1 MSLFLSLPS
10 SLSLPSPAHSLRL
23 ACALAMATTLA
34 ACQTSALSST
44 NEVATTKNAA
54 TTQVVNKNQ
63 MLKDP
68 EQSSALTMD
77 MSGRH
82 EYKLEN
88 GLKIVVKE
96 DHRAPVVMTQI
107 WYRVGSA
114 DEPLDKGGISHV
126 LEHMMFKGTTDVSS
140 DDYERLIAKFGG
152 VNNAFTSYDY
162 TGYYELFP
170 ANRLPLALELE
181 ADRMTNLVFDDKA
194 FAKEHQV
201 VMEERRQRTDDNPI
215 SKAYES
221 FRLLA
226 MPNSPKGESVIGP
239 MDELESITLNDL
251 KEWYKTWYAPN
262 NATLVIVGDVEPT
275 EVLAQVKRY
284 FGELKP
290 SALPKRP
297 AVTQKGFRGYQQVE
311 SEQAVQVP
319 VLLMGYNVPSLVS
332 AGANNE
338 KQAYALSLAQ
348 DVLDGGLS
356 ARLESR
362 LVREQG
368 LLTTVGTSYDLLD
381 RGDGLFLIQATPR
394 EGVSLAQAQQAILSE
409 IEKLKTD
416 PIAADEIERAKTNT
430 VTGLVYAQDSMEG
443 QARMIGS
450 LQSIGLDD
458 RLMAK
463 LPTKLD
469 SVTIADIQAA
479 SKKYLVKDNLT
490 VMHIIPPKETVN
502 KNKVSQDKMSKETV
516 SKNTATNIAT
526 KETVSK
532 AK

>member
-1 MSLFLSLPS
+1 MSS
-10 SLSLPSPAHSLRL
+10 SLSLTALSLRL
-23 ACALAMATTLA
+23 ACALAMATTLT
-34 ACQTSALSST
+34 ACQTNAINSNAVSAVKSPVPQISVSQNPLGQ
-44 NEVATTKNAA
+44 NKAGQDKAT
-54 TTQVVNKNQ
+54 
-63 MLKDP
+63 KDV

-82 EYKLEN
+82 DYQLEN
-88 GLKIVVKE
+88 GLKIIVKE

-107 WYRVGSA
+107 WYRVGST

-126 LEHMMFKGTTDVSS
+126 LEHMMFKGTSDVSS
-140 DDYERLIAKFGG
+140 ADYERLIAKFGG

-170 ANRLPLALELE
+170 ANRFPLALELE
-181 ADRMTNLVFDDKA
+181 ADRMKNLVFDEKE
-194 FAKEHQV
+194 FVKEHQV
-201 VMEERRQRTDDNPI
+201 VMEERRQRTDDNPLA
-215 SKAYES
+215 KAYES

-226 MPNSPKGESVIGP
+226 LPNSPKGQSVIGP
-239 MDELESITLNDL
+239 MNELESITLADL
-251 KEWYKTWYAPN
+251 KDWYKIWYAPN

-284 FGELKP
+284 FGELTP
-290 SALPKRP
+290 SKLPTRP
-297 AVTQKGFRGYQQVE
+297 AVSQKGFRGYQQVV

-319 VLLMGYNVPSLVS
+319 VLLMGYNVPSLTTV
-332 AGANNE
+332 GTNNE

-394 EGVSLAQAQQAILSE
+394 EGVSLEQAQQAIISE

-416 PIAADEIERAKTNT
+416 PIAADEIDRAKTNT

-458 RLMAK
+458 RLFAE
-463 LPTKLD
+463 LPARLD
-469 SVTIADIQAA
+469 NVTITDIQAA

-490 VMHIIPPKETVN
+490 VMHIVPPKDQN
-502 KNKVSQDKMSKETV
+502 KTPVKEP
-516 SKNTATNIAT
+516 
-526 KETVSK
+526 
-532 AK
+532 AKKQAKGK

>member
-1 MSLFLSLPS
+1 MSPPLSLTA
-10 SLSLPSPAHSLRL
+10 LSLRL

-34 ACQTSALSST
+34 ACQTNAINSNAVSAVKSTAPQSSVSQ
-44 NEVATTKNAA
+44 NPLGQNKVGQDKAT
-54 TTQVVNKNQ
+54 
-63 MLKDP
+63 KDA

-82 EYKLEN
+82 EYQLEN
-88 GLKIVVKE
+88 GLKIIVKE

-107 WYRVGSA
+107 WYRVGST

-126 LEHMMFKGTTDVSS
+126 LEHMMFKGTSDVSS
-140 DDYERLIAKFGG
+140 ADYERLIAKFGG

-170 ANRLPLALELE
+170 ANRFPLALELE
-181 ADRMTNLVFDDKA
+181 ADRMKNLVFDEKE
-194 FAKEHQV
+194 FVKEHQV
-201 VMEERRQRTDDNPI
+201 VMEERRQRTDDNPLA
-215 SKAYES
+215 KAYES
-221 FRLLA
+221 FRLFAL
-226 MPNSPKGESVIGP
+226 PNSPKGQSVIGP
-239 MDELESITLNDL
+239 MSELESITLADL
-251 KEWYKTWYAPN
+251 KDWYKIWYAPN
-262 NATLVIVGDVEPT
+262 NATLVIVGDVEPA

-284 FGELKP
+284 FGELTP
-290 SALPKRP
+290 SKLPKRP
-297 AVTQKGFRGYQQVE
+297 AVSQKGFRGYQQVA

-319 VLLMGYNVPSLVS
+319 VLLMGYNVPSLTTVGTS
-332 AGANNE
+332 NE

-394 EGVSLAQAQQAILSE
+394 EGVSLEQAQQAITSE
-409 IEKLKTD
+409 IDKLKTD
-416 PIAADEIERAKTNT
+416 PIAADEIDRAKTNT

-458 RLMAK
+458 RLLAQ

-490 VMHIIPPKETVN
+490 VMHIVPPKD
-502 KNKVSQDKMSKETV
+502 Q
-516 SKNTATNIAT
+516 T
-526 KETVSK
+526 KTPVEK
-532 AK
+532 PAKKQAKGK

>member
-1 MSLFLSLPS
+1 MSSSLPLSTLSL
-10 SLSLPSPAHSLRL
+10 RI
-23 ACALAMATTLA
+23 ACAFAMATTLS
-34 ACQTSALSST
+34 ACQTSAMNTNSSST
-44 NEVATTKNAA
+44 IKPSV
-54 TTQVVNKNQ
+54 TQNKTDQNKVGQ
-63 MLKDP
+63 DTP
-68 EQSSALTMD
+68 SSDLAMN

-82 EYKLEN
+82 EYQLEN

-107 WYRVGSA
+107 WYRVGST
-114 DEPLDKGGISHV
+114 DEPTDKGGISHL
-126 LEHMMFKGTTDVSS
+126 LEHMMFKGTPNVSS

-181 ADRMTNLVFDDKA
+181 ADRMKNLTFNDDA

-201 VMEERRQRTDDNPI
+201 VMEERRQRTDDNPLA
-215 SKAYES
+215 KAYES

-226 MPNSPKGESVIGP
+226 LPNSPKGKSIIGP
-239 MDELESITLNDL
+239 MDEIASITLPDL
-251 KEWYKTWYAPN
+251 KNWYETWYAPN
-262 NATLVIVGDVEPT
+262 NATLVIVGDVEPN

-284 FGELKP
+284 FGELSP
-290 SALPKRP
+290 SDLPKRP
-297 AVTQKGFRGYQQVE
+297 AVTQKGFRGYQQVD

-319 VLLMGYNVPSLVS
+319 VLLMGYNVPSLVT
-332 AGANNE
+332 AGASNE

-362 LVREQG
+362 LIREQG

-394 EGVSLAQAQQAILSE
+394 EGVSLAQAQQAIIAE
-409 IEKLKTD
+409 IDKLKTD
-416 PIAADEIERAKTNT
+416 PIAADEISRAKTST

-458 RLMAK
+458 RLLAG
-463 LPTKLD
+463 LPDKLD
-469 SVTIADIQAA
+469 QVTIADIQAA

-490 VMHIIPPKETVN
+490 VMHIVPPK
-502 KNKVSQDKMSKETV
+502 DK
-516 SKNTATNIAT
+516 AAA
-526 KETVSK
+526 
-532 AK
+532 AKKQ

>member
-1 MSLFLSLPS
+1 MSLPLPKT
-10 SLSLPSPAHSLRL
+10 ALRI
-23 ACALAMATTLA
+23 ACSIAMMTTLA
-34 ACQTSALSST
+34 ACQTNAIDPKPLSTAQIPAIPSILNQDKAGQNQTT
-44 NEVATTKNAA
+44 N
-54 TTQVVNKNQ
+54 
-63 MLKDP
+63 DS
-68 EQSSALTMD
+68 QSSSLTMD

-82 EYKLEN
+82 EYQLEN
-88 GLKIVVKE
+88 GLKIVIKE
-96 DHRAPVVMTQI
+96 DHRAPVVMSQI
-107 WYRVGSA
+107 WYRVGST
-114 DEPLDKGGISHV
+114 DEPINKGGISHL

-170 ANRLPLALELE
+170 ANRFPLALELE
-181 ADRMTNLVFDDKA
+181 ADRMKNLLFNEKEFV
-194 FAKEHQV
+194 KEHQV
-201 VMEERRQRTDDNPI
+201 VMEERRQRTDDNPLA
-215 SKAYES
+215 KAYES

-226 MPNSPKGESVIGP
+226 LPDSPKGESVIGP
-239 MDELESITLNDL
+239 MSELESITLPEL
-251 KEWYKTWYAPN
+251 KDWYQKWYAPN
-262 NATLVIVGDVEPT
+262 NATLVIVGDVDPQD
-275 EVLAQVKRY
+275 VLAKAKRY
-284 FGELKP
+284 FGELTP

-297 AVTQKGFRGYQQVE
+297 TVSQKGFRGYQKVD

-319 VLLMGYNVPSLVS
+319 VLLMGYNVPSLVT
-332 AGANNE
+332 ADKNNE

-362 LVREQG
+362 LIREQG

-394 EGVSLAQAQQAILSE
+394 EGVSLEQAQQAIMTE

-416 PIAADEIERAKTNT
+416 PIAADEISRAKTNT

-458 RLMAK
+458 RLLAE

-469 SVTIADIQAA
+469 GISIADIQMA

-490 VMHIIPPKETVN
+490 VMHVIPPKD
-502 KNKVSQDKMSKETV
+502 QA
-516 SKNTATNIAT
+516 NT
-526 KETVSK
+526 KK
-532 AK
+532 

>member
-1 MSLFLSLPS
+1 MPS
-10 SLSLPSPAHSLRL
+10 SLSLRIACSL
-23 ACALAMATTLA
+23 ALATSLA
-34 ACQTSALSST
+34 ACQTSQMNLSHPDYPIIHQKVAPPNDDEQKALS
-44 NEVATTKNAA
+44 E
-54 TTQVVNKNQ
+54 
-63 MLKDP
+63 
-68 EQSSALTMD
+68 ALTTD

-82 EYKLEN
+82 EYQLEN
-88 GLKIVVKE
+88 GLKIIVKE

-107 WYRVGSA
+107 WYNVGST

-126 LEHMMFKGTTDVSS
+126 LEHMMFKGTSNVSS
-140 DDYERLIAKFGG
+140 ADYERLIAKFGG

-170 ANRLPLALELE
+170 ANRFPLALELE
-181 ADRMTNLVFDDKA
+181 ADRMKNLVFDEKE

-201 VMEERRQRTDDNPI
+201 VMEERRQRTDDNPLA
-215 SKAYES
+215 KAYES

-226 MPNSPKGESVIGP
+226 LPNSPKGESIIGP
-239 MDELESITLNDL
+239 MSELESITLADL
-251 KEWYKTWYAPN
+251 KDWYKTWYAPN
-262 NATLVIVGDVEPT
+262 NATLVIVGDVEPSD
-275 EVLAQVKRY
+275 VLTQVKRY
-284 FGELKP
+284 FDGLKP
-290 SALPKRP
+290 SKLPKRP
-297 AVTQKGFRGYQQVE
+297 EVSQKGFRGYQQVE

-319 VLLMGYNVPSLVS
+319 VLLMGYNVPSLVT
-332 AGANNE
+332 AGASNE

-394 EGVSLAQAQQAILSE
+394 EGVSLDQAQQAIISE

-458 RLMAK
+458 RLLAK
-463 LPTKLD
+463 LPAKLD
-469 SVTIADIQAA
+469 KVTITDIQAA

-490 VMHIIPPKETVN
+490 VMHIVPPKDVTKTSN
-502 KNKVSQDKMSKETV
+502 KAPDKTTAQAPVKSK
-516 SKNTATNIAT
+516 
-526 KETVSK
+526 
-532 AK
+532 

>member
-1 MSLFLSLPS
+1 MSLPLPKT
-10 SLSLPSPAHSLRL
+10 ALRI
-23 ACALAMATTLA
+23 ACSIAMMTTLA
-34 ACQTSALSST
+34 ACQTNAIDPKPLSTAQIPATPSILNQDKAGQNQTT
-44 NEVATTKNAA
+44 NDN
-54 TTQVVNKNQ
+54 
-63 MLKDP
+63 
-68 EQSSALTMD
+68 QSSSLTID

-82 EYKLEN
+82 EYQLEN
-88 GLKIVVKE
+88 GLKIVIKE
-96 DHRAPVVMTQI
+96 DHRAPVVMSQI
-107 WYRVGSA
+107 WYRVGST
-114 DEPLDKGGISHV
+114 DEPINKGGISHL

-170 ANRLPLALELE
+170 ANRFTLALELE
-181 ADRMTNLVFDDKA
+181 ADRMKNLLFNEKEFV
-194 FAKEHQV
+194 KEHQV
-201 VMEERRQRTDDNPI
+201 VMEERRQRTDDNPLA
-215 SKAYES
+215 KAYES

-226 MPNSPKGESVIGP
+226 LPDSPKGESVIGP
-239 MDELESITLNDL
+239 MSEIESITLPEL
-251 KEWYKTWYAPN
+251 KDWYQKWYAPN
-262 NATLVIVGDVEPT
+262 NATLVIVGDVDPQD
-275 EVLAQVKRY
+275 VLAQAKRY
-284 FGELKP
+284 FGELTP

-297 AVTQKGFRGYQQVE
+297 TVSQKGFRGYQKVD

-319 VLLMGYNVPSLVS
+319 VLLMGYNVPSLVT
-332 AGANNE
+332 ADKNNE

-362 LVREQG
+362 LIREQG

-394 EGVSLAQAQQAILSE
+394 EGVSLEQAQQAIMTE

-416 PIAADEIERAKTNT
+416 PIAADEISRAKTNT

-458 RLMAK
+458 RLLAELPAK
-463 LPTKLD
+463 LDGISIT
-469 SVTIADIQAA
+469 DIQTA

-490 VMHIIPPKETVN
+490 VMHVIPPKDQVN
-502 KNKVSQDKMSKETV
+502 
-516 SKNTATNIAT
+516 T
-526 KETVSK
+526 KK
-532 AK
+532 

>member
-1 MSLFLSLPS
+1 MILSLP
-10 SLSLPSPAHSLRL
+10 LPKTALRI
-23 ACALAMATTLA
+23 ACSIAMMTTLA
-34 ACQTSALSST
+34 ACQTNAIDPKPLSTAQIPATPST
-44 NEVATTKNAA
+44 LNQDKAGQNQTTN
-54 TTQVVNKNQ
+54 
-63 MLKDP
+63 DS
-68 EQSSALTMD
+68 QSSSLTMD

-82 EYKLEN
+82 EYQLEN
-88 GLKIVVKE
+88 GLKIVIKE
-96 DHRAPVVMTQI
+96 DHRAPVVMSQI
-107 WYRVGSA
+107 WYRVGST
-114 DEPLDKGGISHV
+114 DEPINKGGISHL

-170 ANRLPLALELE
+170 ANRFPLALELE
-181 ADRMTNLVFDDKA
+181 ADRMKNLLFNEKEFV
-194 FAKEHQV
+194 KEHQV
-201 VMEERRQRTDDNPI
+201 VMEERRQRTDDNPLA
-215 SKAYES
+215 KAYES

-226 MPNSPKGESVIGP
+226 LPDSPKGESVIGP
-239 MDELESITLNDL
+239 MSELESITLPEL
-251 KEWYKTWYAPN
+251 KDWYQKWYAPN
-262 NATLVIVGDVEPT
+262 NATLVIVGDVDPQD
-275 EVLAQVKRY
+275 VLAQAKRY
-284 FGELKP
+284 FGELTP

-297 AVTQKGFRGYQQVE
+297 TVSQKGFRGYQKVD

-319 VLLMGYNVPSLVS
+319 VLLMGYNVPSLVT
-332 AGANNE
+332 AGENNE

-362 LVREQG
+362 LIREQG

-394 EGVSLAQAQQAILSE
+394 EGVSLEQAQQAIMTE

-416 PIAADEIERAKTNT
+416 PIAADEISRAKTNT

-458 RLMAK
+458 RLLAELPAK
-463 LPTKLD
+463 LD
-469 SVTIADIQAA
+469 GISIADIQTA

-490 VMHIIPPKETVN
+490 VMHVIPPKD
-502 KNKVSQDKMSKETV
+502 QA
-516 SKNTATNIAT
+516 NT
-526 KETVSK
+526 KK
-532 AK
+532 

>member
-1 MSLFLSLPS
+1 MSS
-10 SLSLPSPAHSLRL
+10 SLSLTAFSLRL

-34 ACQTSALSST
+34 ACQTNAINSNAVSAVKSPAPQSPAPQSSVSQ
-44 NEVATTKNAA
+44 NPLGQNKVGQDKAT
-54 TTQVVNKNQ
+54 
-63 MLKDP
+63 KDA

-82 EYKLEN
+82 EYQLEN
-88 GLKIVVKE
+88 GLKIIVKE

-107 WYRVGSA
+107 WYRVGST

-126 LEHMMFKGTTDVSS
+126 LEHMMFKGTSDVSS
-140 DDYERLIAKFGG
+140 ADYERLIAKFGG

-170 ANRLPLALELE
+170 ANRFPLALELE
-181 ADRMTNLVFDDKA
+181 ADRMKNLVFDEKE
-194 FAKEHQV
+194 FVKEHQV
-201 VMEERRQRTDDNPI
+201 VMEERRQRTDDNPLA
-215 SKAYES
+215 KAYES

-226 MPNSPKGESVIGP
+226 LPNSPKGQSVIGP
-239 MDELESITLNDL
+239 MNELESITLADL
-251 KEWYKTWYAPN
+251 KDWYKIWYAPN
-262 NATLVIVGDVEPT
+262 NATLVIVGDVEPS

-284 FGELKP
+284 FGELTP
-290 SALPKRP
+290 SKLPKRP
-297 AVTQKGFRGYQQVE
+297 AVSQKGFRGYQQVA

-319 VLLMGYNVPSLVS
+319 VLLMGYNVPSLTTVGTS
-332 AGANNE
+332 NE

-394 EGVSLAQAQQAILSE
+394 EGVSLEQAQQAIISE

-416 PIAADEIERAKTNT
+416 PIAADEIDRAKTNT

-458 RLMAK
+458 RLFAE
-463 LPTKLD
+463 LPARLD
-469 SVTIADIQAA
+469 NVTIADIQAA

-490 VMHIIPPKETVN
+490 VMHIVPPKDQN
-502 KNKVSQDKMSKETV
+502 KTPVKEP
-516 SKNTATNIAT
+516 
-526 KETVSK
+526 
-532 AK
+532 AKKQAKGK

>member
-1 MSLFLSLPS
+1 MPS
-10 SLSLPSPAHSLRL
+10 SLPTISLRF

-34 ACQTSALSST
+34 ACQTSAISST

-63 MLKDP
+63 TLENT

-82 EYKLEN
+82 EYQLEN

-126 LEHMMFKGTTDVSS
+126 LEHMMFKGTADVSS

-152 VNNAFTSYDY
+152 VNNAFTSYDF

-215 SKAYES
+215 AKAYES

-239 MDELESITLNDL
+239 MNELASITLSDL
-251 KEWYKTWYAPN
+251 KDWYKTWYAPN

-275 EVLAQVKRY
+275 DVLAQVKRY

-297 AVTQKGFRGYQQVE
+297 VVTQKGFRGYQQIE

-319 VLLMGYNVPSLVS
+319 VLLMGYNVPSLVT

-394 EGVSLAQAQQAILSE
+394 EGVSLAQAQQAIINEINKLS
-409 IEKLKTD
+409 TD
-416 PIAADEIERAKTNT
+416 PISADEIERAKTNT
-430 VTGLVYAQDSMEG
+430 VTGLIYAQDSMEG

-458 RLMAK
+458 RLLAK

-490 VMHIIPPKETVN
+490 VMHIIPPKETAAKNNVSQNKMSKDTVN
-502 KNKVSQDKMSKETV
+502 KNI
-516 SKNTATNIAT
+516 ATDSAT
-526 KETVSK
+526 KETASK

>member
-1 MSLFLSLPS
+1 MSLPLPKT
-10 SLSLPSPAHSLRL
+10 ALRI
-23 ACALAMATTLA
+23 ACSIAMMTTLA
-34 ACQTSALSST
+34 ACQTNAIDPKLLSTAQIPATPST
-44 NEVATTKNAA
+44 LNQDKAGQNQTTN
-54 TTQVVNKNQ
+54 
-63 MLKDP
+63 DS
-68 EQSSALTMD
+68 QSSSLSMD

-82 EYKLEN
+82 EYQLEN
-88 GLKIVVKE
+88 GLKIVIKE
-96 DHRAPVVMTQI
+96 DHRAPVVMSQI
-107 WYRVGSA
+107 WYRVGST
-114 DEPLDKGGISHV
+114 DEPINKGGISHL

-170 ANRLPLALELE
+170 ANRFPLALELE
-181 ADRMTNLVFDDKA
+181 ADRMKNLLFNEKEFV
-194 FAKEHQV
+194 KEHQV
-201 VMEERRQRTDDNPI
+201 VMEERRQRTDDNPLA
-215 SKAYES
+215 KAYES

-226 MPNSPKGESVIGP
+226 LPDSPKGESVIGP
-239 MDELESITLNDL
+239 MSELESITLPEL
-251 KEWYKTWYAPN
+251 KDWYQKWYAPN
-262 NATLVIVGDVEPT
+262 NATLVIVGDVDPQD
-275 EVLAQVKRY
+275 VLAQAKRY
-284 FGELKP
+284 FGELTP

-297 AVTQKGFRGYQQVE
+297 TVSQKGFRGYQKVD

-319 VLLMGYNVPSLVS
+319 VLLMGYNVPSLVT
-332 AGANNE
+332 AGENNE

-362 LVREQG
+362 LIREQG

-394 EGVSLAQAQQAILSE
+394 EGVSLEQAQQAIMTE

-416 PIAADEIERAKTNT
+416 PIAADEISRAKTNT

-458 RLMAK
+458 RLLAELPAK
-463 LPTKLD
+463 LD
-469 SVTIADIQAA
+469 GISIADIQTA

-490 VMHIIPPKETVN
+490 VMHVIPPKD
-502 KNKVSQDKMSKETV
+502 QA
-516 SKNTATNIAT
+516 NT
-526 KETVSK
+526 KK
-532 AK
+532 

>member
-1 MSLFLSLPS
+1 MSPPLSLTA
-10 SLSLPSPAHSLRL
+10 LSLRL

-34 ACQTSALSST
+34 ACQTTAIHSNAVSAFKSPVPQSSVSQNPLGQNKIGQDKVGQNT
-44 NEVATTKNAA
+44 VATDAK
-54 TTQVVNKNQ
+54 
-63 MLKDP
+63 
-68 EQSSALTMD
+68 QSTLTMD

-82 EYKLEN
+82 EYQLAN
-88 GLKIVVKE
+88 GLKIIVKE

-140 DDYERLIAKFGG
+140 ADYERLIAKFGG

-170 ANRLPLALELE
+170 ANRFPLALELE
-181 ADRMTNLVFDDKA
+181 ADRMKNLIFDEKE
-194 FAKEHQV
+194 FVKEHQV
-201 VMEERRQRTDDNPI
+201 VMEERRQRTDDNPLA
-215 SKAYES
+215 KAYES

-226 MPNSPKGESVIGP
+226 LPNSPKGESVIGP
-239 MDELESITLNDL
+239 MNELESITLADL
-251 KEWYKTWYAPN
+251 KDWYKIWYAPN
-262 NATLVIVGDVEPT
+262 NATLVIVGDVQPS
-275 EVLAQVKRY
+275 EVLTQVKRY
-284 FGELKP
+284 FGELTP
-290 SALPKRP
+290 SKLPKRP
-297 AVTQKGFRGYQQVE
+297 EVSQKGFRGYQQVE

-319 VLLMGYNVPSLVS
+319 VLLMGYNVPSLTTADAS
-332 AGANNE
+332 NE

-394 EGVSLAQAQQAILSE
+394 EGVSLAQAQQAIISE

-430 VTGLVYAQDSMEG
+430 VTSLVYAQDSMEG

-458 RLMAK
+458 RLLAQ
-463 LPTKLD
+463 LPSKLD
-469 SVTIADIQAA
+469 SVTIADIRAA

-490 VMHIIPPKETVN
+490 VMHIIPPKEAV
-502 KNKVSQDKMSKETV
+502 KNV
-516 SKNTATNIAT
+516 
-526 KETVSK
+526 
-532 AK
+532 AKQKRG

>member
-1 MSLFLSLPS
+1 MPLSLP
-10 SLSLPSPAHSLRL
+10 LAAAPLRV
-23 ACALAMATTLA
+23 ACALAVAASLA
-34 ACQTSALSST
+34 ACQTNTMPTNSATATSSI
-44 NEVATTKNAA
+44 TTDSSAQNISDE
-54 TTQVVNKNQ
+54 NKTS
-63 MLKDP
+63 KDT
-68 EQSSALTMD
+68 QSSELTMD

-82 EYKLEN
+82 EYQLEN
-88 GLKIVVKE
+88 GLKVVIKE
-96 DHRAPVVMTQI
+96 DHRAPVAMTQI

-114 DEPLDKGGISHV
+114 DEPLDKGGISHL
-126 LEHMMFKGTTDVSS
+126 LEHMMFKGTTNVSS

-170 ANRLPLALELE
+170 ANRMPLALELE
-181 ADRMTNLVFDDKA
+181 ADRMKNLIFDDKE

-201 VMEERRQRTDDNPI
+201 VMEERRQRTDDNPLA
-215 SKAYES
+215 KAYES

-226 MPNSPKGESVIGP
+226 LPDSPKGESVIGP
-239 MDELESITLNDL
+239 MNELESIKLSDL
-251 KEWYKTWYAPN
+251 KDWYKTWYAPN
-262 NATLVIVGDVEPT
+262 NATLVIVGDVQPQ
-275 EVLAQVKRY
+275 EVLTQVKRY
-284 FGELKP
+284 FGDLEK
-290 SALPKRP
+290 SNLPKRTF
-297 AVTQKGFRGYQQVE
+297 VTQKGFRGYQKVD

-319 VLLMGYNVPSLVS
+319 VLLMGYNVPSLAT
-332 AGANNE
+332 AGTNNE

-362 LVREQG
+362 LIREQG

-394 EGVSLAQAQQAILSE
+394 EGVSLEQAQQAITSE

-416 PIAADEIERAKTNT
+416 PIADDEISRAKTNT
-430 VTGLVYAQDSMEG
+430 VTGLIYAQDSMEG

-458 RLMAK
+458 RLLAK
-463 LPTKLD
+463 LPAKLD
-469 SVTIADIQAA
+469 GISMADIQAA

-490 VMHIIPPKETVN
+490 VMHVVPPKDN
-502 KNKVSQDKMSKETV
+502 KTS
-516 SKNTATNIAT
+516 
-526 KETVSK
+526 

>member
-1 MSLFLSLPS
+1 MSSFLT
-10 SLSLPSPAHSLRL
+10 LRI
-23 ACALAMATTLA
+23 ACALVLTTTLV
-34 ACQTSALSST
+34 ACQNTTLNQTVSST
-44 NEVATTKNAA
+44 IPTLQTPDAMDK
-54 TTQVVNKNQ
+54 
-63 MLKDP
+63 
-68 EQSSALTMD
+68 SSALAID

-82 EYKLEN
+82 EYQLDN
-88 GLKIVVKE
+88 GLKIIVKE

-181 ADRMTNLVFDDKA
+181 ADRMTNLIFDEQA

-201 VMEERRQRTDDNPI
+201 VMEERRQRTDDNPLA
-215 SKAYES
+215 KAYES

-226 MPNSPKGESVIGP
+226 LPDSPKGESVIGP
-239 MDELESITLNDL
+239 MSELESIELSEL
-251 KEWYKTWYAPN
+251 KDWYKTWYAPN
-262 NATLVIVGDVEPT
+262 NATLVIVGDVEPQD
-275 EVLAQVKRY
+275 VLTQVKRY
-284 FGELKP
+284 FDKLPASKLPMRP
-290 SALPKRP
+290 S
-297 AVTQKGFRGYQQVE
+297 VQQQGFRGYKQIN

-319 VLLMGYNVPSLVS
+319 FLMMGYNVPSLLT
-332 AGANNE
+332 AGATDE

-362 LVREQG
+362 LIREQG
-368 LLTTVGTSYDLLD
+368 LLTTVGTSYDLLN

-394 EGVSLAQAQQAILSE
+394 EGVSLEQAQRAIMAE
-409 IEKLKTD
+409 INKLATD
-416 PIAADEIERAKTNT
+416 PIAADEISRAKTNT
-430 VTGLVYAQDSMEG
+430 VTGLIYAQDSMEG

-458 RLMAK
+458 RLLAQIPAK
-463 LPTKLD
+463 LD
-469 SVTIADIQAA
+469 RVTITDIQAA
-479 SKKYLVKDNLT
+479 SKKYLVNDNLT
-490 VMHIIPPKETVN
+490 VMHVVPPTDQAN
-502 KNKVSQDKMSKETV
+502 SDAVSPK
-516 SKNTATNIAT
+516 
-526 KETVSK
+526 
-532 AK
+532 

>member
-1 MSLFLSLPS
+1 MPLSSPLTTTPLRIACALTVATLFSACQTTSLPS
-10 SLSLPSPAHSLRL
+10 S
-23 ACALAMATTLA
+23 MTT
-34 ACQTSALSST
+34 
-44 NEVATTKNAA
+44 TTKNTV
-54 TTQVVNKNQ
+54 TTDGSSQSAFSKNKTTDET
-63 MLKDP
+63 KP
-68 EQSSALTMD
+68 SALTMD

-82 EYKLEN
+82 EYQLEN
-88 GLKIVVKE
+88 GLKVVIKE
-96 DHRAPVVMTQI
+96 DHRAPVAMTQI

-114 DEPLDKGGISHV
+114 DEPLDKGGISHL
-126 LEHMMFKGTTDVSS
+126 LEHMMFKGTPDVSS

-170 ANRLPLALELE
+170 ANRMPLALELE
-181 ADRMTNLVFDDKA
+181 ADRMKNLTFSDKE

-201 VMEERRQRTDDNPI
+201 VMEERRQRTDDNPLA
-215 SKAYES
+215 KAYES

-226 MPNSPKGESVIGP
+226 LPDSPKGESVIGP
-239 MDELESITLNDL
+239 MSELESIKLSDL
-251 KEWYKTWYAPN
+251 KGWYKTWYAPN
-262 NATLVIVGDVEPT
+262 NATLVIVGDVQPQ
-275 EVLAQVKRY
+275 EVIAQVKRY
-284 FGELKP
+284 FGNLAP
-290 SALPKRP
+290 SDVPKRNS
-297 AVTQKGFRGYQQVE
+297 VRQKGFRGYQKVD

-319 VLLMGYNVPSLVS
+319 VLLMGYNVPSLVT
-332 AGANNE
+332 AGANDE

-362 LVREQG
+362 LIREQG

-381 RGDGLFLIQATPR
+381 RGDGLFMIQATAR
-394 EGVSLAQAQQAILSE
+394 EGVSLDQAQQAISAE

-416 PIAADEIERAKTNT
+416 PIAADEISRAKTNA

-458 RLMAK
+458 RLLAK
-463 LPTKLD
+463 LPNKLD
-469 SVTIADIQAA
+469 GISVADIQAA

-490 VMHIIPPKETVN
+490 VMHIVPPK
-502 KNKVSQDKMSKETV
+502 QDTP
-516 SKNTATNIAT
+516 
-526 KETVSK
+526 K

>member
-1 MSLFLSLPS
+1 MPLPLSS
-10 SLSLPSPAHSLRL
+10 SPLHTASLRL
-23 ACALAMATTLA
+23 ACALAIATTLA
-34 ACQTSALSST
+34 ACQANTISANALSTVQNPVTQNTLSKD
-44 NEVATTKNAA
+44 EVGPSKAS
-54 TTQVVNKNQ
+54 QDIQ
-63 MLKDP
+63 P
-68 EQSSALTMD
+68 SSALTMD

-82 EYKLEN
+82 EYQLEN
-88 GLKIVVKE
+88 GLKVVVKE

-114 DEPLDKGGISHV
+114 DEPLDKGGISHL

-181 ADRMTNLVFDDKA
+181 ADRMKNLLFNEQEFV
-194 FAKEHQV
+194 KEHQV
-201 VMEERRQRTDDNPI
+201 VMEERRQRTDDNPLA
-215 SKAYES
+215 KAYES

-226 MPNSPKGESVIGP
+226 LPDSPKGESVIGP
-239 MDELESITLNDL
+239 MDELESITLTDL
-251 KEWYKTWYAPN
+251 KDWYKTWYAPN
-262 NATLVIVGDVEPT
+262 NATLVVVGDVKPQ

-284 FGELKP
+284 FGELPP
-290 SALPKRP
+290 SDLPKRP
-297 AVTQKGFRGYQQVE
+297 AVSQKGFRGYQQVD

-319 VLLMGYNVPSLVS
+319 VLLMGYNVPSLVT
-332 AGANNE
+332 AGTGNE

-362 LVREQG
+362 LIREQG

-394 EGVSLAQAQQAILSE
+394 EGVSLAQAQQAIIAE

-458 RLMAK
+458 TLLAE
-463 LPTKLD
+463 LPAKLD

-490 VMHIIPPKETVN
+490 VMHIIPPKD
-502 KNKVSQDKMSKETV
+502 QA
-516 SKNTATNIAT
+516 ATE
-526 KETVSK
+526 K
-532 AK
+532 

>member
-1 MSLFLSLPS
+1 MPLSSPLTTTPLRIACALTVATLFSACQTTALPS
-10 SLSLPSPAHSLRL
+10 S
-23 ACALAMATTLA
+23 TT
-34 ACQTSALSST
+34 T
-44 NEVATTKNAA
+44 TTKNTV
-54 TTQVVNKNQ
+54 TTDGSSQSAFSKNKTTDEA
-63 MLKDP
+63 KP
-68 EQSSALTMD
+68 SALTMD

-82 EYKLEN
+82 EYQLEN
-88 GLKIVVKE
+88 GLKVIVKE
-96 DHRAPVVMTQI
+96 DHRAPVAMTQI

-114 DEPLDKGGISHV
+114 DEPTDKGGLSHL
-126 LEHMMFKGTTDVSS
+126 LEHMMFKGTTNVSS

-170 ANRLPLALELE
+170 ANRMPLALELE
-181 ADRMTNLVFDDKA
+181 ADRMKNLTFNDKE

-201 VMEERRQRTDDNPI
+201 VMEERRQRTDDNPLA
-215 SKAYES
+215 KAYES

-226 MPNSPKGESVIGP
+226 LPDSPKGESVIGP
-239 MDELESITLNDL
+239 MSELESIKLSDL
-251 KEWYKTWYAPN
+251 KDWYQTWYAPN
-262 NATLVIVGDVEPT
+262 NATLVIVGDVQPQ
-275 EVLAQVKRY
+275 EVIAQVKRY
-284 FGELKP
+284 FGDLAP
-290 SALPKRP
+290 SDVPKRNS
-297 AVTQKGFRGYQQVE
+297 VRQKGFRGYQKVD

-319 VLLMGYNVPSLVS
+319 VLLMGYNVPSLVT
-332 AGANNE
+332 AGANDE

-362 LVREQG
+362 LIREQG

-381 RGDGLFLIQATPR
+381 RGDGLFMIQATAR
-394 EGVSLAQAQQAILSE
+394 EGVSLDQAQQAISAE

-416 PIAADEIERAKTNT
+416 PIAADEINRAKTNT

-458 RLMAK
+458 RLLAK
-463 LPTKLD
+463 LPNKLD
-469 SVTIADIQAA
+469 GISVADIQAA

-490 VMHIIPPKETVN
+490 VMHIVPPK
-502 KNKVSQDKMSKETV
+502 QDTP
-516 SKNTATNIAT
+516 
-526 KETVSK
+526 K

>member
-1 MSLFLSLPS
+1 MTLSLP
-10 SLSLPSPAHSLRL
+10 LPKTALRI
-23 ACALAMATTLA
+23 ACSIAMMTTLA
-34 ACQTSALSST
+34 ACQTNAIDPKPLSTAQTPATPST
-44 NEVATTKNAA
+44 LNQDKAGQNQTTN
-54 TTQVVNKNQ
+54 
-63 MLKDP
+63 DS
-68 EQSSALTMD
+68 QSSSLTMD

-82 EYKLEN
+82 EYQLEN
-88 GLKIVVKE
+88 GLKIVIKE
-96 DHRAPVVMTQI
+96 DHRAPVVMSQI
-107 WYRVGSA
+107 WYRVGST
-114 DEPLDKGGISHV
+114 DEPINKGGISHL

-170 ANRLPLALELE
+170 ANRFPLALELE
-181 ADRMTNLVFDDKA
+181 ADRMKNLLFNEKEFV
-194 FAKEHQV
+194 KEHQV
-201 VMEERRQRTDDNPI
+201 VMEERRQRTDDNPLA
-215 SKAYES
+215 KAYES

-226 MPNSPKGESVIGP
+226 LPDSPKGESVIGP
-239 MDELESITLNDL
+239 MSELESITLPEL
-251 KEWYKTWYAPN
+251 KDWYQKWYAPN
-262 NATLVIVGDVEPT
+262 NATLVIVGDVDPQD
-275 EVLAQVKRY
+275 VLAQAKRY
-284 FGELKP
+284 FGELTP

-297 AVTQKGFRGYQQVE
+297 TVSQKGFRGYQKVD

-319 VLLMGYNVPSLVS
+319 VLLMGYNVPSLVT
-332 AGANNE
+332 AGENNE

-362 LVREQG
+362 LIREQG

-394 EGVSLAQAQQAILSE
+394 EGVSLEQAQQAIMTE

-416 PIAADEIERAKTNT
+416 PIAADEISRAKTNT

-458 RLMAK
+458 RLLAELPAK
-463 LPTKLD
+463 LD
-469 SVTIADIQAA
+469 GISIADIQTA
-479 SKKYLVKDNLT
+479 SKKYLAKDNLT
-490 VMHIIPPKETVN
+490 VMHVIPPKD
-502 KNKVSQDKMSKETV
+502 QA
-516 SKNTATNIAT
+516 NT
-526 KETVSK
+526 KK
-532 AK
+532 

>member
-1 MSLFLSLPS
+1 MSVPLSRTTL
-10 SLSLPSPAHSLRL
+10 SLRL
-23 ACALAMATTLA
+23 ASALAMATTLA
-34 ACQTSALSST
+34 ACQTSTINANSVT
-44 NEVATTKNAA
+44 AVKNPVPENIVTKDI
-54 TTQVVNKNQ
+54 Q
-63 MLKDP
+63 P
-68 EQSSALTMD
+68 SSALTMD
-77 MSGRH
+77 ISGRH
-82 EYKLEN
+82 EYQLKN

-114 DEPLDKGGISHV
+114 DEPVNKGGISHV
-126 LEHMMFKGTTDVSS
+126 LEHMMFKGTSNVSS
-140 DDYERLIAKFGG
+140 ADYERLIAKFGG

-170 ANRLPLALELE
+170 ANRFPLALELE
-181 ADRMTNLVFDDKA
+181 ADRMKNLVFNEKE
-194 FAKEHQV
+194 FVKEHQV
-201 VMEERRQRTDDNPI
+201 VMEERRQRTDDNPLA
-215 SKAYES
+215 KAYES

-226 MPNSPKGESVIGP
+226 LPNSPKGESVIGP
-239 MDELESITLNDL
+239 MSELESITLSDL
-251 KEWYKTWYAPN
+251 KDWYKIWYAPN
-262 NATLVIVGDVEPT
+262 NATLVIVGDVEPA
-275 EVLAQVKRY
+275 EVLTQVKRY
-284 FGELKP
+284 FDELTP
-290 SALPKRP
+290 SKLPKRP
-297 AVTQKGFRGYQQVE
+297 AVSQKGFRGYQQVE

-319 VLLMGYNVPSLVS
+319 VLLMGYNVPSLVTTDAS
-332 AGANNE
+332 NE

-416 PIAADEIERAKTNT
+416 PIATDEIERAKTNT

-458 RLMAK
+458 RLLAQ
-463 LPTKLD
+463 LPTKMD
-469 SVTIADIQAA
+469 TVTVADIQAA

-490 VMHIIPPKETVN
+490 VMHIIPPKEPV
-502 KNKVSQDKMSKETV
+502 KKFVKK
-516 SKNTATNIAT
+516 K
-526 KETVSK
+526 
-532 AK
+532 

>member
-1 MSLFLSLPS
+1 MSSSLPLSTLSL
-10 SLSLPSPAHSLRL
+10 RI
-23 ACALAMATTLA
+23 ACALAMTATLA
-34 ACQTSALSST
+34 ACQTTTIGSNSSSAD
-44 NEVATTKNAA
+44 NNQATQA
-54 TTQVVNKNQ
+54 VSNKNTLSQ
-63 MLKDP
+63 NPSGQNTAAQDKNSQADI
-68 EQSSALTMD
+68 SSELTMNT
-77 MSGRH
+77 SGRH
-82 EYKLEN
+82 EYQLEN
-88 GLKIVVKE
+88 GLKVVVKE

-107 WYRVGSA
+107 WYRVGST
-114 DEPLDKGGISHV
+114 DEPADKGGISHL
-126 LEHMMFKGTTDVSS
+126 LEHMMFKGTSNVSS

-170 ANRLPLALELE
+170 ANRFPLALELE
-181 ADRMTNLVFDDKA
+181 ADRMKNLMFNDDA

-201 VMEERRQRTDDNPI
+201 VMEERRQRTDDNPLA
-215 SKAYES
+215 KAYES

-226 MPNSPKGESVIGP
+226 LPNSPKGESIIGP
-239 MDELESITLNDL
+239 MNELESIKLSDV
-251 KEWYKTWYAPN
+251 KDWYKTWYAPN

-284 FGELKP
+284 FGELSP
-290 SALPKRP
+290 SELPNRP
-297 AVTQKGFRGYQQVE
+297 AVNQKGFRGYQQVD

-319 VLLMGYNVPSLVS
+319 VLLMGYNVPSLVT
-332 AGANNE
+332 AGASNE
-338 KQAYALSLAQ
+338 NQAYALSLAQ

-362 LVREQG
+362 LIREKG

-394 EGVSLAQAQQAILSE
+394 EGVSLDQAQQAIIAE

-416 PIAADEIERAKTNT
+416 PINADEISRAKTNT

-458 RLMAK
+458 RLLAE

-469 SVTIADIQAA
+469 KVTIADIQAA

-490 VMHIIPPKETVN
+490 VMHIIPPTDNAAK
-502 KNKVSQDKMSKETV
+502 KDK
-516 SKNTATNIAT
+516 
-526 KETVSK
+526 
-532 AK
+532 

>member
-1 MSLFLSLPS
+1 MPS
-10 SLSLPSPAHSLRL
+10 SLLAVSLRL
-23 ACALAMATTLA
+23 ACTLAMATGIA
-34 ACQTSALSST
+34 ACQTSQM
-44 NEVATTKNAA
+44 NPNHPDYQIIHQKVAPPGN
-54 TTQVVNKNQ
+54 
-63 MLKDP
+63 D
-68 EQSSALTMD
+68 EQEALTID

-82 EYKLEN
+82 EYQLEN

-96 DHRAPVVMTQI
+96 DHRAPVAMTQI

-114 DEPLDKGGISHV
+114 DEPVDKGGISHL
-126 LEHMMFKGTTDVSS
+126 LEHMMFKGTKDVSS
-140 DDYERLIAKFGG
+140 ADYERLIAKFGG

-170 ANRLPLALELE
+170 ANRFPLALELE
-181 ADRMTNLVFDDKA
+181 ADRMKNLVFDEKE
-194 FAKEHQV
+194 FVKEHQV
-201 VMEERRQRTDDNPI
+201 VMEERRQRTDDNPLA
-215 SKAYES
+215 KAYES

-226 MPNSPKGESVIGP
+226 LPNSPKGESVIGP
-239 MDELESITLNDL
+239 MKELESITLADL
-251 KEWYKTWYAPN
+251 KDWYKIWYAPN
-262 NATLVIVGDVEPT
+262 NATLVIVGDVNPT
-275 EVLAQVKRY
+275 EVLTEVKRY
-284 FGELKP
+284 FGNLKP
-290 SALPKRP
+290 SNLPKRP
-297 AVTQKGFRGYQQVE
+297 GVTQKGFRGYQQVE

-319 VLLMGYNVPSLVS
+319 VLLMGYNVPSLVT

-356 ARLESR
+356 ARLESK

-394 EGVSLAQAQQAILSE
+394 EGVSLEQAQQAIIDEINMLS
-409 IEKLKTD
+409 TD

-430 VTGLVYAQDSMEG
+430 VTGLIYAQDSMEG

-458 RLMAK
+458 RLLAK
-463 LPTKLD
+463 LPSKLD
-469 SVTIADIQAA
+469 SVTIADIQNA

-490 VMHIIPPKETVN
+490 VMHIVP
-502 KNKVSQDKMSKETV
+502 
-516 SKNTATNIAT
+516 
-526 KETVSK
+526 SK
-532 AK
+532 AETKDAAKK